1 MNVLVRRSRA
11 GDDEEPSR
19 LAIRAER
26 FVDPPAGKSAI
37 TDVPNKEEFPWHL
50 LLLPVKWTASL
61 FWTLAGGSLWAK
73 AVSSYANA
81 LLEMEGEE
89 SDMLRARLRAMGF
102 TDEQIEREI
111 VAMFTA
117 GNSGEE
123 RTE

>member
-1 MNVLVRRSRA
+1 MTLLELHADNRELIIELHDCRIALESIAQSLLRLTEIPA
-11 GDDEEPSR
+11 APSGPEKP
-19 LAIRAER
+19 LGPE
-26 FVDPPAGKSAI
+26 
-37 TDVPNKEEFPWHL
+37 
-50 LLLPVKWTASL
+50 
-61 FWTLAGGSLWAK
+61 

-89 SDMLRARLRAMGF
+89 SDVLRARLRAMGF

-123 RTE
+123 STE